1 MPIPH
6 LSAEIWQNILEQVE
20 AHIEAEQSNM
30 QQERSHLYVR
40 TLYNFC
46 LTNKTLC
53 FMAQPLLYKS
63 WTDKYSTDRPL
74 KHYHKFL
81 RTLIE
86 RPDLASRVRK
96 AVVKASWA
104 PVLGGALISD
114 YQEYVDDSTLSQMVK
129 DDAKRFVTDGEKSRC
144 WLERCSLGHIDA
156 LIVLVLH
163 HLPNLETLDIRAQI
177 FDCVV
182 DILWYPDPDPEY
194 HGGNHNIVLQKLRK
208 VVIAHNHDNET
219 NVNKLGQFY
228 FIALPVLACSLP
240 NVSEVK
246 VIGNLN
252 VWAMPQHLD
261 FPPDIFTPFVTSIT
275 EIRLQDSYIDP
286 GDIWLLLDFYRGL
299 EVFEVSWSSRFDN
312 EDFNFVGPVLKEYLN
327 PSQTTLRHLK
337 FDVGQMLYQDI
348 DGTIRDPED
357 FAEFE
362 PIGDLSGF
370 TNLTHLTIDGL
381 LLFGDHES
389 FTETLRQFGWVH
401 VTSQL
406 PRTLIYLQITGRV
419 SGYDVDGLK
428 AACAENLPGLKSI
441 LVKL

>member
-6 LSAEIWQNILEQVE
+6 LSAEIWQIILEQVE

-63 WTDKYSTDRPL
+63 WTDKYSTDSPL

-86 RPDLASRVRK
+86 RPDLASCVRK

-104 PVLGGALISD
+104 PEFGSFLISD
-114 YQEYVDDSTLSQMVK
+114 YLEYTADPTLSQMVK
-129 DDAKRFVTDGEKSRC
+129 DDVKRFVTEGDKSRG
-144 WLERCSLGHIDA
+144 WLERCGLGHIDA
-156 LIVLVLH
+156 LIVLILH
-163 HLPNLETLDIRAQI
+163 HLPNLETLDIRSQL
-177 FDCVV
+177 FGCVV
-182 DILWYPDPDPEY
+182 EILWYPDPEY
-194 HGGNHNIVLQKLRK
+194 LGGNENVVLQKLRK

-228 FIALPVLACSLP
+228 FVALPVLACSLP
-240 NVSEVK
+240 NVCEVE
-246 VIGNLN
+246 VIGYLN
-252 VWAMPQHLD
+252 IWAMPQHLD
-261 FPPDIFTPFVTSIT
+261 FPPDIFTLFVTSVK
-275 EIRLQDSYIDP
+275 EIRLLNSYIDP
-286 GDIWLLLDFYRGL
+286 GDIGLLLDFYRGL
-299 EVFEVSWSSRFDN
+299 EVFEVSWSSRFD
-312 EDFNFVGPVLKEYLN
+312 EDFNFVGPVLKDYLHH
-327 PSQTTLRHLK
+327 SQSTLQQLK

-348 DGTIRDPED
+348 DGAVREPED

-370 TNLTHLTIDGL
+370 TKLMHLTIDGL
-381 LLFGDHES
+381 LLFGDYES
-389 FTETLRQFGWVH
+389 FTENLSQFGWIH

-406 PRTLIYLQITGRV
+406 PRTLTYLKIMGQL
-419 SGYDVDGLK
+419 SAYDVDGLK

-441 LVKL
+441 LAES